1 MPVVDRT
8 RTPDVQ
14 TDRRDG
20 PRTVTLTARPLRADP
35 GSSDNRSHGLRR
47 SRLVAAWAA
56 ALLLLWVALRVAT
69 PRVLARF
76 FRIPHVPSGD
86 TPAQVGLQAEDVTID
101 GPRGRRLRAWFVP
114 IPAGGPQPAA
124 VVLHGWTGSASLMLP
139 IAKPLLAAG
148 LHVLLLDARCHGRSD
163 DDSFSSM
170 PDFAT
175 DAEHAL
181 AWLRADPRVDADRV
195 VLVGH
200 SVGAGACLMVA
211 ARDPRVAAVVS
222 ISSMADPAAYMG
234 RAMRRRGV
242 PGVAVRFV
250 LGEIQRA
257 VGQRFTEFAP
267 LATIARLRVP
277 VLLIHGAEDPVV
289 PLADAEALQS
299 AAPAGTDLLV
309 IPGAGH
315 SAIIDFL
322 TVAPAVTVFLHRA
335 LQSAS
340 EVLAGTSASRT
351 PPAAAPLSPTEPALG
366 RHVSADQGPRRSERR
381 WGALSQPGNPGL
393 RSHSRRVFRLL

>member
-1 MPVVDRT
+1 M
-8 RTPDVQ
+8 
-14 TDRRDG
+14 
-20 PRTVTLTARPLRADP
+20 TLTARPLRADP
-35 GSSDNRSHGLRR
+35 GSSDNRSHGIRL

-76 FRIPHVPSGD
+76 FRVPHVPSGD

-114 IPAGGPQPAA
+114 APAGGPQPAA

-139 IAKPLLAAG
+139 IAGPLLAAG

-170 PDFAT
+170 PDFAS

-222 ISSMADPAAYMG
+222 ISSMADPADYMG

-250 LGEIQRA
+250 LNEIQRA
-257 VGQRFTEFAP
+257 LGQRFTDFAP
-267 LATIARLRVP
+267 LATIARLCVP

-315 SAIIDFL
+315 SAIGDFL

-335 LQSAS
+335 LQFAP
-340 EVLAGTSASRT
+340 EALAGTSASST
-351 PPAAAPLSPTEPALG
+351 LPAASPLSPTQPALG
-366 RHVSADQGPRRSERR
+366 RHR
-381 WGALSQPGNPGL
+381 
-393 RSHSRRVFRLL
+393 

>member
-1 MPVVDRT
+1 MRRACQGHQDADAVPVVDHIRS
-8 RTPDVQ
+8 PDVQ

-20 PRTVTLTARPLRADP
+20 PRNVTQTARPPRADP
-35 GSSDNRSHGLRR
+35 GSSDLRWRGLRR
-47 SRLVAAWAA
+47 SRRVAAWAA
-56 ALLLLWVALRVAT
+56 ALLLLWVAVRVAT

-76 FRIPHVPSGD
+76 FRVPHIPSGD

-114 IPAGGPQPAA
+114 VPATGPQPAA

-139 IAKPLLAAG
+139 IARPLLAAG

-222 ISSMADPAAYMG
+222 LSSMADPAAYMG

-250 LGEIQRA
+250 LNEIQRA

-267 LATIARLRVP
+267 LTTIARLRVP

-299 AAPAGTDLLV
+299 AAPAGTDLLI
-309 IPGAGH
+309 IPGVGH
-315 SAIIDFL
+315 SAIGDFL
-322 TVAPAVTVFLHRA
+322 TVAPAVTAFLHRA
-335 LQSAS
+335 LQSTS

-351 PPAAAPLSPTEPALG
+351 PPAASPRSPTEPALG
-366 RHVSADQGPRRSERR
+366 RHA
-381 WGALSQPGNPGL
+381 
-393 RSHSRRVFRLL
+393 

>member
-1 MPVVDRT
+1 M
-8 RTPDVQ
+8 Q

-20 PRTVTLTARPLRADP
+20 FRIVTQTARPLRADS
-35 GSSDNRSHGLRR
+35 GSSDPRLHGFRR

-56 ALLLLWVALRVAT
+56 TLLLLGVAIRAAS

-76 FRIPHVPSGD
+76 FRVPHVPSGD
-86 TPAQVGLQAEDVTID
+86 TPAQVGLLAEDVTID

-114 IPAGGPQPAA
+114 IPASGPQPAA

-139 IAKPLLAAG
+139 VARPLLAAG

-195 VLVGH
+195 ALVGH

-222 ISSMADPAAYMG
+222 LSSMADPADYMG

-242 PGVAVRFV
+242 PGIAVRFV
-250 LGEIQRA
+250 LHEIQRA

-299 AAPAGTDLLV
+299 AAPPGTDLLV

-315 SAIIDFL
+315 SAIGDFL

-351 PPAAAPLSPTEPALG
+351 PPAASPLSPTEPALG
-366 RHVSADQGPRRSERR
+366 RYVYADQGSRPSERR
-381 WGALSQPGNPGL
+381 GRATPG
-393 RSHSRRVFRLL
+393 